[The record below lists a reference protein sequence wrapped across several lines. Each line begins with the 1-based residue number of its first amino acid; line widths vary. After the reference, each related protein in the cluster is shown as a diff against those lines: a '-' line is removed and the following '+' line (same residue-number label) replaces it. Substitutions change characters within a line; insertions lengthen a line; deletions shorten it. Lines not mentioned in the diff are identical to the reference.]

1 MDFNTPPLPRERT
14 WGAGADV
21 IAEENRRF
29 MIRVYNWMSAGL
41 GLTGLV
47 AWIVS
52 NDPALMSLI
61 FGNKI
66 LLFGLIIAEV
76 GMVFWLASSVMG
88 MSVMTAMSV
97 FMAYSALNGFT
108 LAAIFAIYTPTTI
121 STAFVVTAGTFG
133 VMSFIGYTT
142 KRDLTNLGGFLMM
155 GLIGVV
161 IASLANFWFQ
171 SPAIHWAV
179 TYIGLFVFIGLTAYD
194 TQKIKEM
201 NIIGNEGTAEDTKEA
216 IRGALSLYLDF
227 INMFLFILQIMGG
240 KRD

>member
-1 MDFNTPPLPRERT
+1 M
-14 WGAGADV
+14 AGRVGSQA

-29 MIRVYNWMSAGL
+29 MIRVYNWMTAGL

-47 AWIVS
+47 AWIVAR
-52 NDPALMSLI
+52 DPVMMQLI

-66 LLFGLIIAEV
+66 LLIGLVIAEL
-76 GMVFWLASSVMG
+76 GLVFWLAARVMQ

-97 FMAYSALNGFT
+97 FMGYSALNGFT
-108 LAAIFAIYTPTTI
+108 LSAIFVVYSTATI
-121 STAFVVTAGTFG
+121 SSAFLVTAGTFAT
-133 VMSFIGYTT
+133 MSFIGYTT

-155 GLIGVV
+155 GLVGII
-161 IASLANFWFQ
+161 IASLVNFWFQ
-171 SPAIHWAV
+171 SPMISWLV
-179 TYIGLFVFIGLTAYD
+179 TYVGLFIFIGLTAYD

-201 NIIGNEGTAEDTKEA
+201 NIIGNEGTDEDTKEA

-240 KRD
+240 NRD